1 MRSFLMPYGTVGR
14 IKRSGNHCET
24 WAVRPDVPRNSRH
37 PPVDIPG
44 GADLK
49 RLVFRLIGFN
59 SISPRSGDLKLED
72 NRQTDVSAVPKWTS
86 KLVGGGGRRSKGAE
100 NAQWKAGQSSKAY
113 GKFAVSVA
121 TGNPPKRGFLNGRQ
135 FWSGFVT
142 PIRSISCI
150 PF

>member
-24 WAVRPDVPRNSRH
+24 WAVRSDVPRNSRH

-86 KLVGGGGRRSKGAE
+86 KLIGGGGRRSKGAE
-100 NAQWKAGQSSKAY
+100 NAQWKAGQSSKDY

-121 TGNPPKRGFLNGRQ
+121 TGNQPKRGFLNGRQ
-135 FWSGFVT
+135 SGQD
-142 PIRSISCI
+142 S
-150 PF
+150 

>member
-1 MRSFLMPYGTVGR
+1 MRSFLMPYGRVGR

-59 SISPRSGDLKLED
+59 SISPRSGSALP
-72 NRQTDVSAVPKWTS
+72 NSADVRAQSNGTS
-86 KLVGGGGRRSKGAE
+86 IPRS
-100 NAQWKAGQSSKAY
+100 AGQRV
-113 GKFAVSVA
+113 G
-121 TGNPPKRGFLNGRQ
+121 TGGEMKSPRLKTML
-135 FWSGFVT
+135 
-142 PIRSISCI
+142 
-150 PF
+150 

>member
-14 IKRSGNHCET
+14 IKRSGNHCQT

-59 SISPRSGDLKLED
+59 SISPRSGSALPNSADVRAQSNGTSIPRSAGPRRRTGGTMHQLRLETKLRD
-72 NRQTDVSAVPKWTS
+72 KS
-86 KLVGGGGRRSKGAE
+86 
-100 NAQWKAGQSSKAY
+100 
-113 GKFAVSVA
+113 
-121 TGNPPKRGFLNGRQ
+121 
-135 FWSGFVT
+135 
-142 PIRSISCI
+142 
-150 PF
+150 

>member
-59 SISPRSGDLKLED
+59 SISPRSGDLKLGGESRGKVAFQGD
-72 NRQTDVSAVPKWTS
+72 EFEE
-86 KLVGGGGRRSKGAE
+86 VGAREKPQQHAISNNGALLH
-100 NAQWKAGQSSKAY
+100 
-113 GKFAVSVA
+113 F
-121 TGNPPKRGFLNGRQ
+121 
-135 FWSGFVT
+135 
-142 PIRSISCI
+142 
-150 PF
+150 